1 MNLSNPQRLPTIRNN
16 SHPTGE
22 KSLEY
27 PNKTQRKSIGRTAL
41 LTSCSWVV
49 LQGCGGCYVTKSAW
63 FQSELLLSREPT
75 ERLVS
80 SGALSNEQAEKIAL
94 IEDAKT
100 FGGAIGL
107 LATENYETI
116 AWDWGRTMWNVSAS
130 DPLRFSNV
138 TWWFPIVGR
147 VPYLGYFRSE
157 DAEREAQDLR
167 DQGLDVY
174 VRTVG
179 AYSTLGWFKDP
190 ILPGML
196 QWRDDQ
202 LVETVL
208 HEMAHATLWVAGSVD
223 FNESFAS
230 FVGEKAMYQWLIDRH
245 GLEGDVTRLVNM
257 RRQDS
262 NTWRD
267 LLAGLYMDLDRIF
280 SSPTLTD
287 EEKLE
292 MKAQL
297 ISSLP
302 NRVRAANLSNADPY
316 IELAEQETWNNARLA
331 QFRTYNS
338 NNSEFEALFLLNNS
352 NISDFIDHVQQITTD
367 APEPFEAIAEAINV
381 QIF

>member
-1 MNLSNPQRLPTIRNN
+1 MCIRD
-16 SHPTGE
+16 S
-22 KSLEY
+22 
-27 PNKTQRKSIGRTAL
+27 
-41 LTSCSWVV
+41 
-49 LQGCGGCYVTKSAW
+49 
-63 FQSELLLSREPT
+63 
-75 ERLVS
+75 
-80 SGALSNEQAEKIAL
+80 
-94 IEDAKT
+94 
-100 FGGAIGL
+100 
-107 LATENYETI
+107 
-116 AWDWGRTMWNVSAS
+116 
-130 DPLRFSNV
+130 FSNV

-245 GLEGDVTRLVNM
+245 GLESDVTSLVNM

-262 NTWRD
+262 TTWRE

-297 ISSLP
+297 IRSLP

-352 NISDFIDHVQQITTD
+352 NISDFIDHVQQITAD

-381 QIF
+381 QNF